1 MKKPLQIALVLG
13 VIVCFG
19 AAIMLYQRLQDR
31 SQQLEQSVADYA
43 ELQADEQQ
51 MRAEYGKAI
60 DEIAAIQDSLNTIV
74 LGEEGMRTLTTQLDQ
89 EVSLTQ
95 SGGDAALARIAVIKA
110 GIQRTKERI
119 QELDARLKESGVRLS
134 GLEKMI
140 RSLRQAVAEKEV
152 QVAQLTERV
161 DELQTEVT
169 AQAVVIEDS
178 RRELGTIYYTYGSK
192 DDLKDAGLIVSKG
205 GVLGFG
211 KTLEP
216 SGQLDQTLFTA
227 LDTDLQTVIHIPAE
241 KAKVLSDQPPASYQL
256 VAVGDQLEL
265 HIVDPKAFRT
275 VKHVVIVTT

>member
-1 MKKPLQIALVLG
+1 
-13 VIVCFG
+13 
-19 AAIMLYQRLQDR
+19 
-31 SQQLEQSVADYA
+31 
-43 ELQADEQQ
+43 
-51 MRAEYGKAI
+51 
-60 DEIAAIQDSLNTIV
+60 
-74 LGEEGMRTLTTQLDQ
+74 
-89 EVSLTQ
+89 
-95 SGGDAALARIAVIKA
+95 
-110 GIQRTKERI
+110 
-119 QELDARLKESGVRLS
+119 
-134 GLEKMI
+134 
-140 RSLRQAVAEKEV
+140 
-152 QVAQLTERV
+152 VAQLTERV

>member
-19 AAIMLYQRLQDR
+19 AAIMLYQELQDR
-31 SQQLEQSVADYA
+31 SHQLEQSAADYA
-43 ELQADEQQ
+43 LLQADEQQ
-51 MRAEYGKAI
+51 MREEYGQAI

-74 LGEEGMRTLTTQLDQ
+74 LGEEGMRALSTQLDQ
-89 EVSLTQ
+89 EVQLSQT
-95 SGGDAALARIAVIKA
+95 GGDAALARIGVIKA
-110 GIQRTKERI
+110 GIQRTKDRI
-119 QELDARLKESGVRLS
+119 QELDARLKESGVKLA
-134 GLEKMI
+134 GLEKLI

-161 DELQTEVT
+161 DALQTEVT

-192 DDLKDAGLIVSKG
+192 DELKDAGLIVSKG

-216 SGQLDQTLFTA
+216 SGQIDQAMFTA
-227 LDTDLQTVIHIPAE
+227 LDTDRETVIYIPAE
-241 KAKVLSDQPPASYQL
+241 KAKILSDQPPDSYQL
-256 VAVGDQLEL
+256 VAVGEQLEL